1 MQKYRLPF
9 YRGTLFEASNIE
21 MQLSGAA
28 PPMTPITA
36 VC

>member
-1 MQKYRLPF
+1 MQKYSLSF
-9 YRGTLFEASNIE
+9 HRGILFEASNNE

-36 VC
+36 VG